1 MTRLLLF
8 AFALSL
14 AAQPDLYPIRNGRQ
28 SGFIN
33 RSGKVVI
40 PPKYDR
46 VEEFRESRAVVY
58 IGSNAGY
65 IDPAGQL
72 LIPAVFS
79 TATPFEQGRAIVS
92 KEGKYSVIDLQGKTV
107 AEVPHR
113 VMGDYSAGLVVVQR
127 ARAGAT
133 PSAYGYMDRNGRMVI
148 EPKFMPAG
156 KFPEDGRGLA
166 VGGLDRN
173 WCCFDKSGK
182 IILRLPLD
190 GHDRAPGF
198 RDGLLRW
205 KEGFHWGYKDPSGAW
220 AIEPKFDDAQD
231 FNNGIASVEK
241 DGERVQIDTRG
252 AVQPATKGPRA
263 IHPPSDGLA
272 LAEDGDRLGYL
283 TADSKPAFQF
293 RKYDAA
299 FDYQCR
305 MARIK
310 LDSKFGYMDKSGR
323 LTIPNQYSSAA
334 DFKGCL
340 AMVLSNDGWAYIDP
354 SGNSV
359 WKSESKF

>member
-1 MTRLLLF
+1 
-8 AFALSL
+8 
-14 AAQPDLYPIRNGRQ
+14 
-28 SGFIN
+28 
-33 RSGKVVI
+33 
-40 PPKYDR
+40 
-46 VEEFRESRAVVY
+46 
-58 IGSNAGY
+58 
-65 IDPAGQL
+65 
-72 LIPAVFS
+72 
-79 TATPFEQGRAIVS
+79 
-92 KEGKYSVIDLQGKTV
+92 
-107 AEVPHR
+107 
-113 VMGDYSAGLVVVQR
+113 
-127 ARAGAT
+127 
-133 PSAYGYMDRNGRMVI
+133 
-148 EPKFMPAG
+148 
-156 KFPEDGRGLA
+156 
-166 VGGLDRN
+166 
-173 WCCFDKSGK
+173 
-182 IILRLPLD
+182 
-190 GHDRAPGF
+190 
-198 RDGLLRW
+198 
-205 KEGFHWGYKDPSGAW
+205 
-220 AIEPKFDDAQD
+220 
-231 FNNGIASVEK
+231 
-241 DGERVQIDTRG
+241 VQIDTRG